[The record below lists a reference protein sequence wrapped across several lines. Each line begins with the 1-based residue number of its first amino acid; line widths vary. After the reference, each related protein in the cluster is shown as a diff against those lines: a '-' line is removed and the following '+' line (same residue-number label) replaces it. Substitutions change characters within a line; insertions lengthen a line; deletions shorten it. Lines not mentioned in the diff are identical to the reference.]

1 MNMTGKIWG
10 STQELLSTPML
21 AMHRL
26 TILPNHQCSLHV
38 HRFKWNGF
46 FVVKGRM
53 LIDVV
58 KNDYELTDTT
68 DLGPGDI
75 TTVKP
80 GEHHR
85 FRTGNEPC
93 EAIEFYYTE
102 PLSED
107 IVRKDKG
114 GPVE

>member
-1 MNMTGKIWG
+1 MITGKAWG
-10 STQELLSTPML
+10 TTEELLSTPMMS
-21 AMHRL
+21 MHRL
-26 TILPNHQCSLHV
+26 VIFPEHQCSLHV

-46 FVVKGRM
+46 FVLKGRL

-58 KNDYELTDTT
+58 KIDYALTDTT

-80 GEHHR
+80 GELHR
-85 FRTGNEPC
+85 FRTGDKPC
-93 EAIEFYYTE
+93 EALEFYYTE

-107 IVRKDKG
+107 IMRRGVG
-114 GPVE
+114 GPVN